1 MEATTSQSP
10 QSAQPHGMTRTVEE
24 ELISQASAG
33 ITQLPMLDII
43 FSRMAVSLVSTFKT
57 KAAFLC
63 DIGFSSV
70 EYMAWEDVVADVDKF
85 GICAAVEARS
95 WGGTMAVVLDSEMI
109 FSALE
114 TQLGGRPRPGTAPK
128 RAASVIERQ
137 ISRDLIDLILDE
149 LSDNVSR
156 LTEATFIVDTMEVPQ
171 QMPALQGGKTPCAVA
186 RMSVTI
192 GDCNGAIMV
201 IIPMATLE
209 PAQDK
214 LSKMFLGE
222 KLGGDLSW
230 REHILSNINGS
241 SVKVTARVHQ
251 LEVPLLDILAWEP
264 GTTIDLGIADDKE
277 ISLMCEGIPVFFGYA
292 GQRKGGRFGFR
303 VEREVNAEDLA
314 EEETEA
320 AEDPESAET
329 DKTTQE
335 ATE

>member
-1 MEATTSQSP
+1 MEATATQS
-10 QSAQPHGMTRTVEE
+10 SDARGMTRSVEE

-63 DIGFSSV
+63 DIGFKSV
-70 EYMAWEDVVADVDKF
+70 EYQSWEDTVAQVDKF

-95 WGGTMAVVLDSEMI
+95 WGGTMAVVLDSELI

-128 RAASVIERQ
+128 RAVSVIERQ

-156 LTEATFIVDTMEVPQ
+156 LTEATFIVDSMEVPQ

-192 GDCNGAIMV
+192 GDCVGTFMIV
-201 IIPMATLE
+201 IPMATLE

-230 REHILSNINGS
+230 RDHILSNINGS

-251 LEVPLLDILAWEP
+251 LEVPLLDILSWQP
-264 GTTIDLGIADDKE
+264 GTTIDLGISDDKE

-303 VEREVNAEDLA
+303 VEREMNAEDL
-314 EEETEA
+314 EDEA
-320 AEDPESAET
+320 AEDAAET
-329 DKTTQE
+329 KPEDDQTQE
-335 ATE
+335 AAE